1 MPQNNESYKSSIN
14 YTVLKFKYY
23 LPHVAYLVIY
33 ILQRLIDFQFLMLL
47 FCCVIIMLMTCCQ
60 NQNHRT
66 L

>member
-33 ILQRLIDFQFLMLL
+33 ILQRLIDPKP
-47 FCCVIIMLMTCCQ
+47 Q
-60 NQNHRT
+60 NTIER
-66 L
+66 

>member
-33 ILQRLIDFQFLMLL
+33 ILQRLINFQFLMLL
-47 FCCVIIMLMTCCQ
+47 FYCVIIMLMTCCQ